1 VSRFQYPPNVR
12 IIRVPCAS
20 RVNPMFVLRSLQKG
34 ADGVLVAGC
43 HPGECHY
50 STGNM
55 YARRKLMLL
64 RNLLEH
70 IGIEKERLSLAWIS
84 SAEGEKFAKVA
95 RETVEKV
102 RKLGPSKKMVKK
114 EAGVVG

>member
-1 VSRFQYPPNVR
+1 MSRFQYPPNIR
-12 IIRVPCAS
+12 IIRVPCTS
-20 RVNPMFVLRSLQKG
+20 RVNPVFVLRSLQKG

-55 YARRKLMLL
+55 YARRKLLLL

-70 IGIEKERLSLAWIS
+70 IGMNRDRVSFAWIS

-102 RKLGPSKKMVKK
+102 KKLGPAQKIVKK
-114 EAGVVG
+114 RV

>member
-1 VSRFQYPPNVR
+1 
-12 IIRVPCAS
+12 
-20 RVNPMFVLRSLQKG
+20 MFVLRALARG

-55 YARRKLMLL
+55 FARRKLLLL

-70 IGIEKERLSLAWIS
+70 VGIEKDRLSLAWIS

-102 RKLGPSKKMVKK
+102 RQLGPAKKLAK
-114 EAGVVG
+114 AGN

>member
-1 VSRFQYPPNVR
+1 
-12 IIRVPCAS
+12 
-20 RVNPMFVLRSLQKG
+20 MFVLRALQKG

-55 YARRKLMLL
+55 YARRKLLL
-64 RNLLEH
+64 LKNLLGH
-70 IGIEKERLSLAWIS
+70 IGIDRDRLSLAWIS

-95 RETVEKV
+95 RKTVEKV
-102 RKLGPSKKMVKK
+102 KKLGPAKKMVKQK
-114 EAGVVG
+114 QYNTKIEDRK

>member
-1 VSRFQYPPNVR
+1 
-12 IIRVPCAS
+12 
-20 RVNPMFVLRSLQKG
+20 MFVLRSLARG
-34 ADGVLVAGC
+34 VDGVLVAGC

-55 YARRKLMLL
+55 YARRKLLLL
-64 RNLLEH
+64 RSLLEH
-70 IGIEKERLSLAWIS
+70 IGIERDRLSLAWIS

-102 RKLGPSKKMVKK
+102 RNLGPATKLVKS
-114 EAGVVG
+114 GN

>member
-1 VSRFQYPPNVR
+1 
-12 IIRVPCAS
+12 
-20 RVNPMFVLRSLQKG
+20 MFVLRSLQRG

-55 YARRKLMLL
+55 YARRKLLLL

-70 IGIEKERLSLAWIS
+70 IGIERDRLNLAWIS
-84 SAEGEKFAKVA
+84 SAEGEKFAKVE

-102 RKLGPSKKMVKK
+102 KNLGPARKLVK
-114 EAGVVG
+114 VRN

>member
-1 VSRFQYPPNVR
+1 MAGVSRFQYPPGIR

-20 RVNPMFVLRSLQKG
+20 RVSPMFVLRALQKG

-50 STGNM
+50 QSGNL
-55 YARRKLMLL
+55 YARRKLLVL
-64 RNLLEH
+64 KNLLEH
-70 IGIEKERLSLAWIS
+70 IGIEKDRLSLAWIS

-95 RETVEKV
+95 RETVERVK
-102 RKLGPSKKMVKK
+102 KLGPAKKMVKQRT
-114 EAGVVG
+114 

>member
-1 VSRFQYPPNVR
+1 
-12 IIRVPCAS
+12 
-20 RVNPMFVLRSLQKG
+20 MFVLRALQSG

-50 STGNM
+50 SVGNLH
-55 YARRKLMLL
+55 ARRRLLLL
-64 RNLLEH
+64 RNLLGH

-95 RETVEKV
+95 RETVAKV
-102 RKLGPSKKMVKK
+102 RKLGPARKMMKKR
-114 EAGVVG
+114 G

>member
-1 VSRFQYPPNVR
+1 
-12 IIRVPCAS
+12 
-20 RVNPMFVLRSLQKG
+20 MFVLRALQKG

-55 YARRKLMLL
+55 YARRKLLLL
-64 RNLLEH
+64 RSLLGH
-70 IGIEKERLSLAWIS
+70 IGIDKDRLSMAWIS

-95 RETVEKV
+95 RETVKKV
-102 RKLGPSKKMVKK
+102 KKLGPAKRMVKERHK
-114 EAGVVG
+114 TRKSSEILSSSNGR